1 MIRIIKITI
10 AVIALLL
17 IIIGI
22 YMMINGSLE
31 MYPTIEQQEKIPSS
45 ESVQDG
51 ADDSSINSEEYA
63 DEIVDDTKEESTN
76 EQEYS
81 VEASDDEVTKGEDS
95 TYCISEVSQ
104 EEDVS
109 ASDDKFEAFFDLGD
123 KDTVD
128 ATEIVDGYS
137 ESNLNGKMTVT
148 KKSIKEGFTEYEFS
162 ENGEQCLS
170 VENANEMLWQ
180 NMDYIQYKD
189 INDDGKDE
197 ILVAF
202 YTHGTSSYSVCEFY
216 VYGQIDDEWKKMMS
230 YCAEDSDDNI
240 SALLNDS
247 EYAGKTVADVC
258 LTDNGLLL
266 SIDDGE
272 KIDGVYYP
280 KGYKLL
286 IN

>member
-1 MIRIIKITI
+1 MKKR
-10 AVIALLL
+10 VALL
-17 IIIGI
+17 
-22 YMMINGSLE
+22 MMVLGVLLSGCTSGL
-31 MYPTIEQQEKIPSS
+31 QDKIPSS

-95 TYCISEVSQ
+95 MYCISEVSQ

-109 ASDDKFEAFFDLGD
+109 AFDDKFEAFFDLGD

-170 VENANEMLWQ
+170 VKNANEMLWQ
-180 NMDYIQYKD
+180 NMDYIQYQD

-202 YTHGTSSYSVCEFY
+202 YTQGTSSYSVCEFY

-247 EYAGKTVADVC
+247 EYAGKTVVDVC

-280 KGYKLL
+280 KGYKIL